1 MTSIMNKSGGTLV
14 GIGEALIDMIPD
26 KSGVDFGQISSFSP
40 RTGGAPANVCGAY
53 SKLGG
58 KSVMLTKLGD
68 DLFGH
73 KIEKDLAHAG
83 VDTSYI
89 RFTGEARTALAFV
102 SLDPDGGRSF
112 SFYRAPS
119 ADMLYS
125 RDEVPE
131 EVFDNAFALHFCS
144 VSLGDFPM
152 KDAHLKAIE
161 YARAKGVLVSFDPNL
176 RLMLWDD
183 HNALKRT
190 IKEFI
195 PCCDILKISDEEL
208 EFITGTSSIEQALPD
223 LFASNVKLLL
233 YTCGAEGAA
242 AYTKKTSSRAPALQV
257 KACDT
262 TGAGDAFTGA
272 FLRYIGSCGIT
283 PDTLED
289 ISCVTLTEALGF
301 ACAYSGLSVKK
312 TGAIPSYPT
321 KEEMAALGFGGLS

>member
-1 MTSIMNKSGGTLV
+1 MTPNTNRSGGTLV
-14 GIGEALIDMIPD
+14 GIGEALTDMIPD
-26 KSGVDFGQISSFSP
+26 KSGVDFCDISAFSP

-73 KIEKDLAHAG
+73 KIAGDLDKAG

-89 RFTGEARTALAFV
+89 RYTKEARTALAFV

-119 ADMLYS
+119 ADMLY
-125 RDEVPE
+125 REEEVPE
-131 EVFDNAFALHFCS
+131 EVFSDAFALHFCS

-152 KDAHLKAIE
+152 KEAHLKAIE
-161 YARAKGVLVSFDPNL
+161 YAKAKNVLVSFDPNL

-183 HNALKRT
+183 HSALKKTVR
-190 IKEFI
+190 EFI
-195 PCCDILKISDEEL
+195 PYCDILKISDEEL
-208 EFITGTSSIEQALPD
+208 EFITGASAIEDALPE
-223 LFASNVKLLL
+223 LFASNIKLVL
-233 YTCGAEGAA
+233 YTCGAKGAE
-242 AYTKKTSSRAPALQV
+242 AYTANTSSSAPALKSQ
-257 KACDT
+257 AIDT

-272 FLRYIGSCGIT
+272 FLRFIGSRGIT
-283 PDTLED
+283 AASLPD
-289 ISCVTLTEALGF
+289 ISTVTLTEALTF
-301 ACAYSGLSVKK
+301 ACTYSGLSVRK

-321 KEEMAALGFGGLS
+321 VEEMDALGFGGLL